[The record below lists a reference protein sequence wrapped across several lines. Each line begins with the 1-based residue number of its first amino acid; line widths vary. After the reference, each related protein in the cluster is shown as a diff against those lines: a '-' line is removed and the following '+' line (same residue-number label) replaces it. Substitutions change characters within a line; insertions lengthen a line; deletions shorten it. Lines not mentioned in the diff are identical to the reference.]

1 MIPTVTPTVTPT
13 MTHTGATTGT
23 PTGTPTPT
31 VTMSSPT
38 PASSIGAIIGG
49 VVGALFVAIIIVTVL
64 ITVIMV
70 VRWKQRTRRLQM
82 SGIKDYTGEPF
93 YSEVKRPLPP
103 PLPERFYHTGAYATV
118 DNMGSNGHFELV
130 DTKERRNSTSSA
142 PVIADPTPVKLSSQ
156 PDFLQNNPLY
166 LSVDQ
171 LDLSS
176 NRANRRVPSL
186 DMVDNPEQSVLNIYA
201 KPSRVPPP
209 SSHRVSS
216 PPAHPAPI
224 YSESIN
230 PSHFRQARSLSPPDL
245 ELHPYTSIYDDPQPL
260 IRSEGPKEV
269 TAQNIR
275 EKRNL
280 GVGQFGQ
287 VVLAETVG
295 LSLKD
300 LKLSDSNDDKNISV
314 LVALKKLKPNA
325 EEVVK
330 EAFEKE
336 IKFMSRLKNDNVVR
350 LLGICPSGN
359 PFILM
364 EYMENGDL
372 HQYLKKF
379 EIAPLESPP
388 GENQLSPSTLLYMA
402 LQVSNGMR
410 YLASLQFVHRD
421 LATRNCL
428 VGANY
433 LIKIADFGMSR
444 SLYSSHY
451 YRIRGRAMLPIR
463 WMANECFYGRFSE
476 KTDVWA
482 FGVTMWEIFTFAK
495 KQPFEEMT
503 DQEVIDD
510 SVKGPD
516 RQLLPRPEACPPE
529 VYEVMLRCWVHEPSE
544 RADFK
549 EVQSSLSAL
558 HANDS
563 P

>member
-1 MIPTVTPTVTPT
+1 MTPPVTPTVTPPVT
-13 MTHTGATTGT
+13 STVTST
-23 PTGTPTPT
+23 PTFPSTT
-31 VTMSSPT
+31 
-38 PASSIGAIIGG
+38 ASSIGPIIGG
-49 VVGALFVAIIIVTVL
+49 VIGALLVAIVIIVAVV
-64 ITVIMV
+64 ITIIMV
-70 VRWKQRTRRLQM
+70 VKWKQRTRGAQM
-82 SGIKDYTGEPF
+82 SDIKDYGGEPF

-103 PLPERFYHTGAYATV
+103 PLPDRFYHTGAYATV
-118 DNMGSNGHFELV
+118 ENMGSNGHFELI
-130 DTKERRNSTSSA
+130 DTKERRNSISSA
-142 PVIADPTPVKLSSQ
+142 PAIPDPMPVKLSNQ

-171 LDLSS
+171 LDLPS
-176 NRANRRVPSL
+176 NRARGSLPSL
-186 DMVDNPEQSVLNIYA
+186 DLVDHPEQSQSVLNIYA
-201 KPSRVPPP
+201 EPSRVPGP

-230 PSHFRQARSLSPPDL
+230 PSHFRQARSLSPPEL

-269 TAQNIR
+269 TAKNIR

-287 VVLAETVG
+287 VILAETVG

-300 LKLSDSNDDKNISV
+300 LKLSDSNDDKSISI

-325 EEVVK
+325 ERPVK

-350 LLGICPSGN
+350 LLGICLSGN

-388 GENQLSPSTLLYMA
+388 GENHLSPSTLLHMA
-402 LQVSNGMR
+402 LQVANGMK

-451 YRIRGRAMLPIR
+451 YRIRGRTMLPIR

-482 FGVTMWEIFTFAK
+482 FGVTMWEIFMFAK

-510 SVKGPD
+510 SVKGQE

-529 VYEVMLRCWVHEPSE
+529 VYEVMLRCWVHEPNE

-549 EVQSSLSAL
+549 EVQSSLSTL
-558 HANDS
+558 HENDN